1 MSTSKKTRVLV
12 AAAVALF
19 TAAVGCSLAP
29 GHCLYMS
36 DCTSGTVCVEGLC
49 EANVSVD
56 PSSGDGQAQPSAEAS
71 VADTSVVS
79 DSSPAAD
86 ASDASTDGSDADAA
100 TDADATDTST
110 DGSVTDAP
118 TDG

>member
-12 AAAVALF
+12 AAAVALL
-19 TAAVGCSLAP
+19 TVAVGCSLAP

-36 DCTSGTVCVEGLC
+36 DCSSGTVCVEGLC

-56 PSSGDGQAQPSAEAS
+56 PSSADGQAQPAAEAS
-71 VADTSVVS
+71 VADTSVAS
-79 DSSPAAD
+79 DSSAAAD
-86 ASDASTDGSDADAA
+86 SSDSGLDGSDADAA
-100 TDADATDTST
+100 TDANPNDASS